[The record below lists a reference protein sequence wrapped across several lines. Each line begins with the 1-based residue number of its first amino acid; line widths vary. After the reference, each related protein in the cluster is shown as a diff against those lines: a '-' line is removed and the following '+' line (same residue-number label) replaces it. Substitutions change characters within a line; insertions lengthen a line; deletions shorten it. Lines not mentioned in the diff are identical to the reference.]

1 MQKRG
6 AEKPTRT
13 LDRTENVYDT
23 RHWELLKDLRQK
35 ALHVMQV
42 LQEAQ
47 MPSIV
52 HGSVARGDVDSYSDV
67 DIVVPYVVPSHR
79 VEVSLNMKGFD
90 IYSRRIA
97 QATPSH
103 APKGHI
109 YLDPD
114 EKMSVTFPL
123 LDLRSLELDFFRF
136 GGVIDIEQLKKKARV
151 AGCTKKLT
159 LIEPTQQG
167 HVESLVIGHE
177 AEVARKVGVTVDIVR
192 ERVRVLTRR
201 DRIGRT
207 GIFVLAEV
215 GKDETFE
222 SVMKSLIDTNPA
234 IRRIYLS
241 RTR

>member
-1 MQKRG
+1 M
-6 AEKPTRT
+6 
-13 LDRTENVYDT
+13 DRTKNVYDT
-23 RHWELLKDLRQK
+23 RHWALLRDLRQK

-42 LQEAQ
+42 LKESQIE
-47 MPSIV
+47 SIV

-67 DIVVPYVVPSHR
+67 DVVVPYVVPSHR

-90 IYSRRIA
+90 IFSRRVA

-109 YLDPD
+109 YLDPY

-123 LDLRSLELDFFRF
+123 LDLRSLELDFYRF
-136 GGVIDIEQLKKKARV
+136 GGVVDIEQLKKNDRV

-159 LIEPTQQG
+159 LIEPTQEG
-167 HVESLVIGHE
+167 HMESLVIGNE
-177 AEVARKVGVTVDIVR
+177 AEVARKVGVSVDIIK

-201 DRIGRT
+201 DQIGRT
-207 GIFVLAEV
+207 GIFLLAEV
-215 GKDETFE
+215 EKDETFE

-241 RTR
+241 RAK